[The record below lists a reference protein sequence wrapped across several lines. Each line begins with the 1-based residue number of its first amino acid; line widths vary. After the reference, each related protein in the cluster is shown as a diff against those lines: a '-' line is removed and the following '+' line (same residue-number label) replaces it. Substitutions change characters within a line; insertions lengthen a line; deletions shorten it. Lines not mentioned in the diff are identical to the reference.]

1 MEETKVL
8 GLADYSVIAVTLAI
22 SIAIGLYYR
31 LTGGKQKTV
40 EEYFSANKSM
50 GPISIS
56 ICLMVSFMSAITLLG
71 VSAENYTY
79 GAIFVVINFSYLIGT
94 PIVCYGYL
102 PVFYKLQA
110 TSTYEYLEK
119 RFGVSARILAS
130 SIVWLQM
137 LLYSGIV
144 LYAPALAFKTTTGME
159 KLTSILSVGLAC
171 AFYSSIGGIKAVL
184 ITDIFQA
191 FLMFASLIIIIA
203 TAASSVGG
211 LDKIWEIAREGGRL
225 NFNNFSLDPTERHT
239 CWGLIIG
246 GMCTFLSLYGIN
258 QIQVQRMLTVKSLK
272 SAQKALWLSW
282 PILTLLSVMTCFSGL
297 AIYSKY
303 FNCDPVTITTIKKN
317 DMLMPLYI
325 MDMTSSLPGLPGLF
339 VAGIFSAGLS
349 TISAALNALAAISLE
364 DYIKPLYFIC
374 TGKEF
379 SPKKSLICSKVLA
392 FILGIFCILLAIL
405 AQYLNSILQM
415 SLTIFGVVGGPLVG
429 LFTLGMLFESSTQRG
444 AIFGTTLSLIF
455 LIWISFGGPRPF
467 PQALPMSIEGC
478 DSDLLAKFNGTLNF
492 QNNFNP
498 KKEFFYLYRISYLW
512 YAPIGVVMTIVVGWI
527 TSNVLQSLGLDQ
539 VKKNLDPDLFFPCI
553 ARRIRSRQRNN
564 CGEESREVNL
574 KKYQVRDDVAD
585 AKTQE
590 SLCT

>member
-1 MEETKVL
+1 
-8 GLADYSVIAVTLAI
+8 
-22 SIAIGLYYR
+22 
-31 LTGGKQKTV
+31 
-40 EEYFSANKSM
+40 EYFSANKSM

-79 GAIFVVINFSYLIGT
+79 GAIFVIINFSYLIGT

-119 RFGVSARILAS
+119 RFGGSARILAS

-211 LDKIWEIAREGGRL
+211 LDKIWEIAGEGGRL

-246 GMCTFLSLYGIN
+246 GI
-258 QIQVQRMLTVKSLK
+258 
-272 SAQKALWLSW
+272 
-282 PILTLLSVMTCFSGL
+282 GL

-467 PQALPMSIEGC
+467 PQALPMSVEGC
-478 DSDLLAKFNGTLNF
+478 NSDLLAKFNGTLNF
-492 QNNFNP
+492 QNNSVP

-527 TSNVLQSLGLDQ
+527 TSNLLQSLGLDR

-553 ARRIRSRQRNN
+553 ARRIRSRNRNN
-564 CGEESREVNL
+564 CGEESSEANL
-574 KKYQVRDDVAD
+574 KKYQVKDDVAD